1 MSSSFLQDG
10 GLLFV
15 DTFYAYQLTSA
26 EIEID
31 QIGTDPA
38 VHIRRSEVVSILRYD
53 LELFVPPNVKGEG
66 DGL

>member
-1 MSSSFLQDG
+1 M
-10 GLLFV
+10 

-53 LELFVPPNVKGEG
+53 LELFVPPDVKGEG